1 MPTDAKMDLKNRAL
15 CFALRHPAK
24 GGARVPLHTI
34 VQKKMVKKTDGTVP
48 TEAAISL
55 AAKNFAK
62 EQGARGRPAGTKA
75 TTRQE
80 DRAIMS
86 KFKQLRPPGAYV
98 DSRIVHKNLPKKIQE
113 KVGRRTVLRRLAAK
127 GYVTQTKL
135 SKTDL
140 GPKQCA
146 KRTNWCRKFK
156 SRTPAQWKAKLQGC
170 GDIKEFT
177 YYPRGLRSKF
187 KRLRSSR
194 TIMSKAE
201 RQLPAFQRP
210 KKWFNKAEWKTT
222 KKQKVFGLTTSSGKI
237 CTFLVPS
244 PFNAEVWADLVRA
257 ELGPF
262 MRRAFPRHSE
272 RVILLDGEKILRAP
286 AAKKAYGEFGITL
299 LPGWP
304 ANSPELNPQE
314 NVWPWAENHLRTVL
328 ENDNTDTFDDFKLN
342 AQLAVAAYETPEN
355 LIPSMAARVREC
367 LEKKGNMIGR

>member
-1 MPTDAKMDLKNRAL
+1 MRRVPTIALLVLASRAQSAKLQAAEKRAGQEAAAEQMPTDAKMDLKNRAL

-34 VQKKMVKKTDGTVP
+34 VQKRMVKKTDGTVP
-48 TEAAISL
+48 TEAAISK

-156 SRTPAQWKAKLQGC
+156 C
-170 GDIKEFT
+170 CI
-177 YYPRGLRSKF
+177 
-187 KRLRSSR
+187 
-194 TIMSKAE
+194 
-201 RQLPAFQRP
+201 
-210 KKWFNKAEWKTT
+210 
-222 KKQKVFGLTTSSGKI
+222 
-237 CTFLVPS
+237 
-244 PFNAEVWADLVRA
+244 
-257 ELGPF
+257 
-262 MRRAFPRHSE
+262 MRR
-272 RVILLDGEKILRAP
+272 I
-286 AAKKAYGEFGITL
+286 
-299 LPGWP
+299 
-304 ANSPELNPQE
+304 
-314 NVWPWAENHLRTVL
+314 
-328 ENDNTDTFDDFKLN
+328 
-342 AQLAVAAYETPEN
+342 
-355 LIPSMAARVREC
+355 
-367 LEKKGNMIGR
+367 